1 MKATDTVQEVMV
13 LQGVLSGPLLQQL
26 QVLLSQAEFTDGR
39 ATATDAAR
47 SVKQNLQVDIQ
58 NQTILPAAQHLIGQ
72 ALMQYPLFHTAF
84 LPMRLY
90 PFLLSKYEPGMQY
103 GWHVDSPIM
112 GNPPVR
118 TDLAMT
124 LFLSDP
130 ATYDG
135 GELVIRDAQ
144 GETAYKPAQGDAVVY
159 PCRFVH
165 CVREVTRG
173 VRLAAVSWIQSAVRS
188 PEQRTVLL
196 QLKHIHE
203 QLSRQDANST
213 EANQLLQT
221 WSNLLRMWA
230 EV

>member
-1 MKATDTVQEVMV
+1 MV
-13 LQGVLSGPLLQQL
+13 LQGVLSAPLLQQL
-26 QVLLSQAEFTDGR
+26 GVVLSQAEFTDGR
-39 ATATDAAR
+39 ATATDAAK
-47 SVKQNLQVDIQ
+47 SVKQNLQIDTQ
-58 NQTILPAAQHLIGQ
+58 NQTVLPAAQHLIGQ
-72 ALMQYPLFHTAF
+72 ALMQYPAFHTAF
-84 LPMRLY
+84 FPMRLF

-130 ATYDG
+130 ASYDG

-144 GETAYKPAQGDAVVY
+144 GEKAYKPAQGDAVVY
-159 PCRFVH
+159 PCRSVH

-173 VRLAAVSWIQSAVRS
+173 QRLAAVSWIQSAVRS
-188 PEQRTVLL
+188 PEQRTVLQ
-196 QLKHIHE
+196 QLHQVYE
-203 QLSRQDANST
+203 QLNRQDPNS
-213 EANQLLQT
+213 AQGNQLLQT